1 MTENQQQQ
9 ANQFSSNLDYQTES
23 TNQSQLT
30 SENQNNSKETKQ
42 IEQDLSKDEMK
53 NSGVL
58 GIKDCV
64 KVCVEQINFSK
75 VNKK

>member
-64 KVCVEQINFSK
+64 KVCVEQINCSK